1 MEQSV
6 NQEQM
11 RVHGVAG
18 VQQSIERIEEMLPL
32 AIQAKVASQGTSN
45 GPTEPTEEVL
55 SLREENRR
63 LQEEN
68 SALRDEKKQITE
80 NFKVLMNCFTYCP
93 PFQPNPSREERN
105 CLYKWR

>member
-1 MEQSV
+1 M
-6 NQEQM
+6 NQGQM

-80 NFKVLMNCFTYCP
+80 NFKVLMNCIYIFP
-93 PFQPNPSREERN
+93 PFQPNPSWEMRI
-105 CLYKWR
+105 CHIQWR